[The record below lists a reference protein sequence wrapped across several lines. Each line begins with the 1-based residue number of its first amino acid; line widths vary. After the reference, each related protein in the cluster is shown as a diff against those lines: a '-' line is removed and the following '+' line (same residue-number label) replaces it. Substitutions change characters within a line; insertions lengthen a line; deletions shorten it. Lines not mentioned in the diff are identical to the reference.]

1 MSGITLPMES
11 GRFGFL
17 LARHRGLLMAI
28 LVFLVLFGMVNLVSP
43 KPYSFFDFSYMS
55 TGGGTLAL
63 AAIGETLVIL
73 TGGFDLSVGAVISLV
88 KCNAGEPHA
97 GESWLRG
104 GLGIGGTC
112 RSVRRSGRS
121 TAYLSR
127 FCACSRSW

>member
-1 MSGITLPMES
+1 
-11 GRFGFL
+11 
-17 LARHRGLLMAI
+17 MAI
-28 LVFLVLFGMVNLVSP
+28 LVFLVLFGIVNLVSP

-88 KCNAGEPHA
+88 NVTLASHMQASLGSEV
-97 GESWLRG
+97 GWGFG
-104 GLGIGGTC
+104 GH
-112 RSVRRSGRS
+112 SPPVRRSGRS
-121 TAYLSR
+121 MAYSSR